1 MTMRRVFVLG
11 DSGPGANPAFA
22 AAAAAVGSLLADNGL
37 RLVYSGGGEGLS
49 GMLAEAALAR
59 GGAVEGIVVRTELE
73 RHPPRPGLTE
83 LVVADSEPERDAML
97 LARAD
102 AVLALP
108 EGMSSLRPLETI
120 CGPEQPLGRQK
131 PCGLL
136 NTADYYTSLLKGAD
150 DDLLDLFARESQRGL
165 LIVDR
170 DPAALLRAMAD
181 FRPPETRRLERR
193 EDPEW

>member
-1 MTMRRVFVLG
+1 MTIRRVFVLG
-11 DSGPGANPAFA
+11 GSGPGANPAFA
-22 AAAAAVGSLLADNGL
+22 SAAEAVGRLLADNGL
-37 RLVYSGGGEGLS
+37 RLLYSGSGQGLS
-49 GMLAEAALAR
+49 GALAEAALAR
-59 GGAVEGIVVRTELE
+59 GGAVEGIVARTDLE
-73 RHPPRPGLTE
+73 RHPPRPGLTD
-83 LVVADSEPERDAML
+83 LVVTDSEPERDAML
-97 LARAD
+97 VARAD

-120 CGPEQPLGRQK
+120 CGPDQPLGRQK

-136 NTADYYTSLLKGAD
+136 NTADYYTTLLKGAD

-165 LIVDR
+165 LIVER
-170 DPAALLRAMAD
+170 DPATLLRAMAD

>member
-11 DSGPGANPAFA
+11 GSGPGANPAFA
-22 AAAAAVGSLLADNGL
+22 SAAEAVGRLLADNGL
-37 RLVYSGGGEGLS
+37 RLVYSGDGQGLS
-49 GMLAEAALAR
+49 GTLAEAALAR
-59 GGAVEGIVVRTELE
+59 GGAVEGIVVRSDLE
-73 RHPPRPGLTE
+73 RNPPRSDLTE
-83 LVVADSEPERDAML
+83 LVVADSETERDSML

-120 CGPEQPLGRQK
+120 CGPDVPLGRQK

-136 NTADYYTSLLKGAD
+136 NTDDFYTALLKGAD

-170 DPAALLRAMAD
+170 DPGVLLRAMAD
-181 FRPPETRRLERR
+181 FRPPETRRLEPRG
-193 EDPEW
+193 DAEW

>member
-11 DSGPGANPAFA
+11 GSGLGANPAFVSA
-22 AAAAAVGSLLADNGL
+22 AEAVGRLLAENGL
-37 RLVYSGGGEGLS
+37 RLVYSGGGQGLS
-49 GMLAEAALAR
+49 GTLAEAALAR

-73 RHPPRPGLTE
+73 RDPPRPGLTE
-83 LVVADSEPERDAML
+83 LVVADSEQERDAML
-97 LARAD
+97 VARAD

-108 EGMSSLRPLETI
+108 EGMSSLRPLRAI

-136 NTADYYTSLLKGAD
+136 NTADYYTALLRGAD
-150 DDLLDLFARESQRGL
+150 DDLLELFARESQRGL
-165 LIVDR
+165 LIVER

-193 EDPEW
+193 DDPAW